1 MTVNENRRIGI
12 IIIGDEILAN
22 RRQDKH
28 FQYSAQLLA
37 SRGLQLSWV
46 QYLGDEQDLLARQLR
61 AIRIDGEIC
70 FCFGGIGAT
79 PDDRTRQAMAQAH
92 DTPLIRHAQAVK
104 EIEEHFGE
112 AAYPNRI
119 LMAELPQSAE
129 LIPNPYNRIPGF
141 SMGNIHCLP
150 GFPEMAWPMLQWVL
164 DQRYPDLRNEKTIY
178 SALVVDGV
186 HESDLLALMESFQTS
201 HPTIKLSSLPR
212 FLPDGGRQIELGV
225 SGKTAAV
232 GAAFAEL
239 EKTISGKGLA
249 YHVRASGKQQDRTDI

>member
-1 MTVNENRRIGI
+1 MTANENRRIGI
-12 IIIGDEILAN
+12 VVIGDEILAN
-22 RRQDKH
+22 RRLDKH
-28 FQYSAQLLA
+28 FQYTVQLLA
-37 SRGLQLSWV
+37 SRGLPLSWA

-61 AIRIDGEIC
+61 VIRIDGEIC

-104 EIEEHFGE
+104 EIEEQFGK

-119 LMAELPQSAE
+119 LMAELPQGAE

-141 SMGNIHCLP
+141 SMGNIHCVP

-164 DQRYPDLRNEKTIY
+164 DHHYPHLCNEKIIY
-178 SALVVDGV
+178 SAIIVNDV
-186 HESDLLALMESFQTS
+186 HESDLLSFMEEFQMKN
-201 HPTIKLSSLPR
+201 PAVKLSSLPR

-225 SGKTAAV
+225 SGETIAATE
-232 GAAFAEL
+232 AIAKL
-239 EKTISGKGLA
+239 EKAISGKGLA
-249 YHVRASGKQQDRTDI
+249 YQAITPNE